1 MTKQLEA
8 SLRAR
13 LRMDTHL
20 AHERLDEEVS
30 RFDLTTPYGFLC
42 FLSMQSSAFQTLSA
56 LELSAQTSAMM
67 RDLSERAARDLRH
80 LGSLTQKPA
89 ATIEPVHPLAI
100 DYAIAG
106 SRLGSQLLKKR
117 WQSATDPQ
125 VRRASAYFSAPSYI
139 KMWTSFCE
147 TTAAMPAAGPF
158 ADQIV
163 RDAGRIFHMYLEC
176 ARAPLLKKGAIHA

>member
-1 MTKQLEA
+1 MTKQLET

-56 LELSAQTSAMM
+56 LEVSAQTSTII

-80 LGSLTQKPA
+80 FGSSSQKPA

-100 DYAIAG
+100 EYAVAG
-106 SRLGSQLLKKR
+106 SRLGSRLLKKR

-125 VRRASAYFSAPSYI
+125 VLQASAYFSAPSYI

-147 TTAAMPAAGPF
+147 TTAAMPAAGPL

-163 RDAGRIFHMYLEC
+163 RDADRIFHMYREC